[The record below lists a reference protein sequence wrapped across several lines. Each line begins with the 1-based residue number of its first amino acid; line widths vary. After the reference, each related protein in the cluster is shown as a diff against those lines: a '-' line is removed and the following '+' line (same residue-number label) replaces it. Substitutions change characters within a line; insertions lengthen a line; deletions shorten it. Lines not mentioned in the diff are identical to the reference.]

1 MLIRRESFGISGT
14 AALNMAIGS
23 LMGPFLTGLAQY
35 SALKYIEASRT
46 MIIQATRSLFV
57 LAGSMIYL
65 SILPETLQLI
75 GGLVTIIGVIV
86 MTWGKMK
93 FKKRQETDQ
102 LPA

>member
-1 MLIRRESFGISGT
+1 MIIRRESLIIPGSAT
-14 AALNMAIGS
+14 LNLAIGS

-65 SILPETLQLI
+65 SILPEILQLI
-75 GGLVTIIGVIV
+75 GGLVTIAGVIV

-93 FKKRQETDQ
+93 FKKKAGT
-102 LPA
+102 